1 MFFLLKHPK
10 KWINI
15 DLEVGKPP
23 PVVLIGFI
31 KWCLEGAFTALLVA
45 TAASILLGIVET
57 YIAALLG
64 YILDLVIETP
74 PSVLFSEKWR
84 VLLFAVSFLFLI
96 RPTAFL
102 LSSYL
107 QSMVVSPGVRTM
119 VATRL
124 HRWTLGHPKS
134 YFDNDFAGRIA
145 QKEVQASNAV
155 ADVVVEVIHTVFFAL
170 ASVIASFFIIATI
183 DWRIGI
189 IVAVWVTG
197 FYLLMR
203 FFCLE

>member
-74 PSVLFSEKWR
+74 PSLLFSEKWH
-84 VLLFAVSFLFLI
+84 VLLFAVGFLFI
-96 RPTAFL
+96 
-102 LSSYL
+102 
-107 QSMVVSPGVRTM
+107 GV
-119 VATRL
+119 
-124 HRWTLGHPKS
+124 
-134 YFDNDFAGRIA
+134 
-145 QKEVQASNAV
+145 
-155 ADVVVEVIHTVFFAL
+155 
-170 ASVIASFFIIATI
+170 FI
-183 DWRIGI
+183 
-189 IVAVWVTG
+189 V
-197 FYLLMR
+197 
-203 FFCLE
+203 